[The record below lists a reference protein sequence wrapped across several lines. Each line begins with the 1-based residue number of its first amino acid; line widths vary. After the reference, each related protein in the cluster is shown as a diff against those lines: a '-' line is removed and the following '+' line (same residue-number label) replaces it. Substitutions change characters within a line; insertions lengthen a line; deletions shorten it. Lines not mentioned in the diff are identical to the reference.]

1 MDSLE
6 YLLGYGLRGDFG
18 RFRPARPLAC
28 RRGDRAVVRSHRGLE
43 LAEVLCPARP
53 GHALF
58 LPNTSVGELL
68 RLATPEDEAAQALA
82 RRRGQELLGRAGAL
96 AAGLGLPLEVLDAE
110 VLLDGKHADLHHLR
124 WAECDVR
131 PLVGTLSRE
140 FDLYLT
146 LTDLSGAPAAEEEGP
161 HGCGK
166 EGCGGGNCGSCGSGG
181 GCSTCG
187 VSGVSGGDVKAYFSE
202 LRERV
207 ERGRT
212 TLL

>member
-18 RFRPARPLAC
+18 RFRAARPLAC

-53 GHALF
+53 GHAAF

-68 RLATPEDEAAQALA
+68 RLAAPDDEAAAA
-82 RRRGQELLGRAGAL
+82 RLRARGQELLGRAAAL
-96 AAGLGLPLEVLDAE
+96 AAELALPLEVIDAE

-131 PLVGTLSRE
+131 PFVGTLARE

-146 LTDLSGAPAAEEEGP
+146 LTDLSVPHAEAEEP
-161 HGCGK
+161 GCGR
-166 EGCGGGNCGSCGSGG
+166 ENCGGGNCGSCGSGG
-181 GCSTCG
+181 GCATCG
-187 VSGVSGGDVKAYFSE
+187 ASGGDVKAYFAE
-202 LRERV
+202 LRERMA
-207 ERGRT
+207 RGRT

>member
-1 MDSLE
+1 
-6 YLLGYGLRGDFG
+6 
-18 RFRPARPLAC
+18 
-28 RRGDRAVVRSHRGLE
+28 VE

-53 GHALF
+53 GHASF

-68 RLATPEDEAAQALA
+68 RLATPEDESAAARA
-82 RRRGQELLGRAGAL
+82 RRRGRELLGRAAAL
-96 AAGLGLPLEVLDAE
+96 AAELGLPLEALDAE

-146 LTDLSGAPAAEEEGP
+146 LTDLSAQPAAEEEP
-161 HGCGK
+161 HGCGA
-166 EGCGGGNCGSCGSGG
+166 EGCGGGNCGSCGDGG

-187 VSGVSGGDVKAYFSE
+187 VSGGDVQAYFSE
-202 LRERV
+202 LRERMA
-207 ERGRT
+207 RGRT

>member
-6 YLLGYGLRGDFG
+6 YLLGYGRRGDFG
-18 RFRPARPLAC
+18 RFRAARPLAC
-28 RRGDRAVVRSHRGLE
+28 RRGDRAVVRSHRGVE

-53 GHALF
+53 GHAAF

-68 RLATPEDEAAQALA
+68 RLATPADEAAQALA
-82 RRRGQELLGRAGAL
+82 RARGRELLGRAAAL
-96 AAGLGLPLEVLDAE
+96 AAELGLPLELLDAE

-131 PLVGTLSRE
+131 PLVGTLARE

-146 LTDLSGAPAAEEEGP
+146 LTDLGGAAAAEEEP

-166 EGCGGGNCGSCGSGG
+166 EGCGGGDCGSCGSGG

-187 VSGVSGGDVKAYFSE
+187 VSGGDVQAYFSE
-202 LRERV
+202 LRERMA
-207 ERGRT
+207 RGRT

>member
-1 MDSLE
+1 MESLE

-18 RFRPARPLAC
+18 RFRAARPLAC

-53 GHALF
+53 GHAAF

-68 RLATPEDEAAQALA
+68 RLAAQADEAAAA
-82 RRRGQELLGRAGAL
+82 RARGRGQELFGRAAKL

-140 FDLYLT
+140 FDLCLT
-146 LTDLSGAPAAEEEGP
+146 LTDLSAPHLEEEEP
-161 HGCGK
+161 HGCGR

-187 VSGVSGGDVKAYFSE
+187 VSGGDVKAYFSE
-202 LRERV
+202 LRERM